1 VSVVVAV
8 TCGILGLGVGALL
21 NVAIARVPERRRS
34 VLTGPFPELSR
45 AGMRPASVTVIV
57 ATGALWAAI
66 GARYHDESVLP
77 AYLLLTAALVAL
89 SAVDLDL
96 FILPNRMIYPSGL
109 ALFALLL
116 GAAIADQDFHPLG
129 RAVVCAVG
137 AFVVF
142 AVLHLISPRSMGFGD
157 VRLSVLLGLGLGYL
171 GWKYVALGLFLGFL
185 YGAVIGV
192 LLIVVRLRTRRDH
205 VPFGPFLAAG
215 ALTALLW
222 GDSILRGYQ
231 NK

>member
-1 VSVVVAV
+1 V
-8 TCGILGLGVGALL
+8 TIGVGVICGILGLVVGALL
-21 NVAIARVPERRRS
+21 NVAIARVPEGKKS
-34 VLTGPFPELSR
+34 VLAGPFPELSR
-45 AGMRPASVTVIV
+45 AAMRPASVTVIV

-66 GARYHDESVLP
+66 GVKYHDQSVLP
-77 AYLLLTAALVAL
+77 AYLLLAASLVAL
-89 SAVDLDL
+89 SAVDLEL
-96 FILPNRMIYPSGL
+96 FILPNRMIYPSGF
-109 ALFALLL
+109 ALFALLV

-129 RAVVCAVG
+129 RSVVCAVG
-137 AFVVF
+137 AFVAF

-157 VRLSVLLGLGLGYL
+157 VRLSFLLGLGLGYL

-192 LLIVVRLRTRRDH
+192 LLIVARLRTRRDH

-231 NK
+231 GK